1 MKEVVAHLVNHVRG
15 SRQASVVALI
25 VTKDGLASMVAR
37 YTTFLATEKANIE
50 YQIANANRWS
60 LTSDANLAISFSKAG
75 ANSRFKRQASN
86 GAGGGAIDSG
96 AINAD
101 ATTNPG
107 NGSLTLDDASVGSA
121 TSSSPAST
129 ALPPLTTTLNPPP
142 PTQDPF
148 QDSDIIH
155 DWHKYYES
163 SILKD
168 SINNHWVELQST
180 PKHQTLSDG
189 HRVAVVIPLKFTFFF
204 YGHPVSNVTVA
215 TGGFIYM
222 SPFLHQWLTAT
233 QYIAPLMANF
243 DPSFAEGSSI
253 FYKSYDSMFIV
264 EWRDVVLKDQN
275 STGKFSFQA
284 ILKDDSSITFV
295 YKTIPVAVSNISSEQ
310 HPVKIGLSDAYYN
323 DTYLPAFNVKKRTI
337 YEYHKVNVPTNTI
350 MSGTVVILKSLPTC
364 NRLNSCDTC
373 TKHVNV
379 SFDCR
384 WCNKIGRCSD
394 GLDWFRQHWDIH
406 GCKELNLSRGDQCES
421 TDSSTPDT
429 AQSQTTTKLTL
440 PSTSPTTTK
449 STLDT
454 KTSKPTSDTTTTK
467 PTSDITSTIMTSETT
482 ATETISWTVAK
493 QNSAAGSKADFV
505 HCDRSN
511 DIKECPLPHGVIT
524 MTITSTSTSNPP
536 SMVSTSE
543 MKMGCNHT
551 TDSSVCPLLP
561 PPSHPLTDPL
571 TPIFIDKC
579 ADGKCKKKEFPVA
592 VVVVVV
598 LAVVGLLGSMIGWV
612 YYAYTHPTSRS
623 GMWLMEH
630 RPSQIKAKIKF
641 WKSNSDSSAK
651 YKAETEA

>member
-1 MKEVVAHLVNHVRG
+1 MFSSVFLIACVLLTPVRVSA
-15 SRQASVVALI
+15 SR
-25 VTKDGLASMVAR
+25 
-37 YTTFLATEKANIE
+37 ANVQ
-50 YQIANANRWS
+50 YQIANGNRLS
-60 LTSDANLAISFSKAG
+60 LTSDASLAISFGKAG
-75 ANSRFKRQASN
+75 ASARFKRQAST
-86 GAGGGAIDSG
+86 GAGTVDGG

-101 ATTNPG
+101 APTTSG
-107 NGSLTLDDASVGSA
+107 NGNQTLPDDANSGGAAPNSSVP
-121 TSSSPAST
+121 TE
-129 ALPPLTTTLNPPP
+129 PPP
-142 PTQDPF
+142 AVTTVKPSAPTQDPF
-148 QDSDIIH
+148 QNADVIH

-168 SINNHWVELQST
+168 NINSYWVELQST

-253 FYKSYDSMFIV
+253 FYKSYEDQFIV

-275 STGKFSFQA
+275 STGKFRFQA
-284 ILKDDSSITFV
+284 ILKEDSSITFV
-295 YKTIPVAVSNISSEQ
+295 YKTIPFAVSNISSEQ

-337 YEYHKVNVPTNTI
+337 YEYHKVNVPSNTI
-350 MSGTVVILKSLPTC
+350 MSGTVVVLKSLPTC
-364 NRLNSCDTC
+364 NRLDSCDTC
-373 TKHVNV
+373 TKHLNV

-406 GCKELNLSRGDQCES
+406 GCRE
-421 TDSSTPDT
+421 
-429 AQSQTTTKLTL
+429 
-440 PSTSPTTTK
+440 
-449 STLDT
+449 
-454 KTSKPTSDTTTTK
+454 
-467 PTSDITSTIMTSETT
+467 
-482 ATETISWTVAK
+482 V
-493 QNSAAGSKADFV
+493 
-505 HCDRSN
+505 RSN
-511 DIKECPLPHGVIT
+511 EIKECPLPHGVIT
-524 MTITSTSTSNPP
+524 MTTTTSNSTTRKPS
-536 SMVSTSE
+536 SMVSSSE
-543 MKMGCNHT
+543 MKMGCNST

-561 PPSHPLTDPL
+561 PPSHPIIDPHI
-571 TPIFIDKC
+571 PISVDRC
-579 ADGKCKKKEFPVA
+579 ADGTCKKDEFPVA

-598 LAVVGLLGSMIGWV
+598 LAVVALLASMIGWV
-612 YYAYTHPTSRS
+612 FYAYTHPTSRS

-641 WKSNSDSSAK
+641 WKNSSDSSAK
-651 YKAETEA
+651 YKAESEA